1 MANKPTRRRPN
12 SGRLGR
18 TADYVAL
25 GVIAVAALVLAA
37 LALSGVSLRPGI
49 NPDPTS
55 RPAPTSFGLATPT
68 PTVAPTTAEPAAVSL
83 LGDQNALASDSWW
96 SRSVAASSVSG
107 VAAASVLGSTT
118 IAESPLTVAELQQ
131 TVDTTTTL
139 TGYVIVQAGSTDI
152 AEGAL
157 PTTVASS
164 VENLWKAVAIR
175 GATPIVALVPPSDD
189 QAENVVA
196 LNDLLQAAAV
206 AADYTVLDLNTP
218 IAASNGTWAT
228 GLSSDGV
235 IANSQG
241 SQILAEAV
249 AAQLP
254 TLVQKK

>member
-18 TADYVAL
+18 TADYMAL
-25 GVIAVAALVLAA
+25 GIIAAAALVLAA

-55 RPAPTSFGLATPT
+55 RPAATSFGLATPS
-68 PTVAPTTAEPAAVSL
+68 PTVAPTTAALASVTL
-83 LGDQNALASDSWW
+83 LGDQNALAPDSWW

-107 VAAASVLGSTT
+107 VTAASVLGSTT
-118 IAESPLTVAELQQ
+118 IPESPLTVAELQQ
-131 TVDTTTTL
+131 TVDATTTL
-139 TGYVIVQAGSTDI
+139 TGYVIVQAGSTDV

-157 PTTVASS
+157 PGTVASS

-189 QAENVVA
+189 QTESVVA
-196 LNDLLQAAAV
+196 LNDLLQTAAAT
-206 AADYTVLDLNTP
+206 AGYAVLDLNTP
-218 IAASNGTWAT
+218 VAAPNGTWAA

-235 IANSQG
+235 VANEQG

-249 AAQLP
+249 AVQLP
-254 TLVQKK
+254 SLVQKK